1 MLDCQ
6 GLIAELEQSIQAL
19 GLAECPVL
27 LGELER
33 LKAMAW
39 WKIVGS
45 QASPP
50 QSKAAVLLTMAE
62 AAARLSIPQ
71 SRAYELARQR
81 KLPTVRIGKYVRVSP
96 AALDEYQAGLPK
108 T

>member
-1 MLDCQ
+1 MLGCQ
-6 GLIAELEQSIQAL
+6 SLIAELEQSIQAL
-19 GLAECPVL
+19 ASDECPVL

-39 WKIVGS
+39 GKIVGS

-50 QSKAAVLLTMAE
+50 QSKASVLLTMAE

-96 AALDEYQAGLPK
+96 KALDEYQAGLPK

>member
-1 MLDCQ
+1 MFEYQ
-6 GLIAELEQSIQAL
+6 GLIAELEQSIQTLAL
-19 GLAECPVL
+19 DECPVL
-27 LGELER
+27 LGDLER

-39 WKIVGS
+39 GKIVGS
-45 QASPP
+45 QASPA
-50 QSKAAVLLTMAE
+50 QSKASVLLTMAE

-96 AALDEYQAGLPK
+96 KALDEYQAGLPK

>member
-1 MLDCQ
+1 MLTCRAI
-6 GLIAELEQSIQAL
+6 IADLEQSIQSIST
-19 GLAECPVL
+19 EDCPVL

-39 WKIVGS
+39 GKIVGS
-45 QASPP
+45 QASPA
-50 QSKAAVLLTMAE
+50 QSKASVLLTMAE